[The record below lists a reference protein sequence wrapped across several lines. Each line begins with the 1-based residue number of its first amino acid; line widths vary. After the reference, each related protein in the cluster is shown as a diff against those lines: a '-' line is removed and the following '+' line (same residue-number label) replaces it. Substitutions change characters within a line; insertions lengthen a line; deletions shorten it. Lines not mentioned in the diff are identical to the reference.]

1 MAENP
6 DRLGSNGDIGPIPPP
21 QPLPPLGFSG
31 RVARMFINTPVT
43 PMLLI
48 GALCIGL
55 LGLLFTPRQ
64 EDPQISVPM
73 IDIFVQY
80 PGASARQ
87 VETLV
92 TQPLERIMKEI
103 PGVRHVYSAT
113 QRGAAIVTVRFEVG
127 EDMGASI
134 VKVHDKLQ
142 SNMDRMPP
150 NVQPPLVKPVSV
162 DDVPVVTLT
171 LWSEEVEDSQLRSL
185 ALDLLQDLGALPNT
199 GKGFVVGGRRE
210 QIRVEVQMDRLAGH
224 NITLDRIAG
233 TIQGANSELA
243 AGASESG
250 GNAYTVYSGSFL
262 RNAEDVARLVVGS
275 QGGRP
280 IYVGDLARVELT
292 PEDAEQV
299 VTHSTG
305 AGYTGDRPVQGAAAV
320 TMAIAKKEGTNG
332 VTVAN
337 AILARLAQHK
347 GRLIPSNV
355 QIEVTRNYGKTAND
369 KVNELLKAMFEAA
382 IIVSVLCLVGL
393 GARAAFVVLTVI
405 PIVILVTIWWAWVVD
420 YTIDRVSLFALI
432 FAIGILVDDAT
443 VVVENIFRHWLEGGE
458 TSVDKAVRAVDEV
471 GNPTILA
478 TLTIISALLPM
489 GWVSGLMGPYMRPI
503 PVLGS
508 SAMFFSLVAAFV
520 FTPWFAL
527 RVRPRLA
534 ALHRA
539 ERREERTRQIV
550 SRFYRPLIV
559 PLIEHRPLGLAFL
572 VLTIAGTAAVCVLFY
587 TQTVPVKMLPFD
599 NKPEFSVVVNMPDG
613 TALPETANALR
624 LLAEKVKEMPEVTA
638 VQAYAGA
645 AQPFNFNGMVRHY
658 YMRSRPWQ
666 GDLLVMLKDKR
677 ERALGSHALAV
688 KARQMLKPV
697 ADALGAKIAVVEMPP
712 GPPVLQTVVAE
723 IYGPSEAVRRQVA
736 ADMTTLFERAEGVV
750 DVDNYMAEP
759 YDYWRFEVDTE
770 KAVRRGIS
778 VDTINQNLAMAM
790 GGFKVGDVKRGAL
803 QEPTWI
809 VIQVP
814 LAYRA
819 QLDSLGSLPVMSP
832 SGEVVPLFELG
843 RFVKVAED
851 PILYHK
857 DLRPMEYVVGEME
870 GRLGAPIY
878 GMLNIED
885 LLKDYTTPDGV
896 KISGMPM
903 GLIGPPEDTSVSGFE
918 WSGEWTVTYETFRDM
933 GLAFMAALVLIY
945 GLIVWEFRNFAL
957 AGLIMSPIP
966 LTLLGII
973 PGHLIMGAEFTATSM
988 IGLIALGGIIVRQS
1002 ILIVEFVKIEA
1013 AKGKSVTE
1021 AAVLGAE
1028 VRMRPILITSLTTAG
1043 GAWTLMSDPIFQ
1055 GMAVSIFY
1063 GAIVGTLMAVI
1074 VIPLGCISARRQFYM
1089 VETVD
1094 GDIAL
1099 SERYAAIET
1108 EDPCEGLRPLRG
1120 EVPPALDREP
1130 PRPPARRRAKGKP
1143 LPLRLWGWVVAA
1155 VFGVVNLLVWLLR
1168 LGSAIIGLLRSR
1180 RPSVAPKGTPP
1191 QGAGPQGG
1199 GGAAPVGPGAGGAPP
1214 APFPTP
1220 AAAPV
1225 AGPVMRQAAAG
1236 QAKPAPPAA
1245 LGLASDP
1252 PPPRPRKP
1260 RAPRQPKPVIQAVA
1274 PVPKAPRGG
1283 RRAPKDRVGGTST
1296 VPAGVVPGG
1305 VPGPVPSGTGGPG
1318 LAGVGSNG
1326 AGSDPSAL
1334 GRGPAVQLDGDPGRP
1349 DVGSRRRRRSP

>member
-1 MAENP
+1 MAEET
-6 DRLGSNGDIGPIPPP
+6 DRPGSDGDIGPTLLVRT
-21 QPLPPLGFSG
+21 QPPLGFSG

-55 LGLLFTPRQ
+55 VGLLFTPRQ

-80 PGASARQ
+80 PGAAAKQ

-113 QRGAAIVTVRFEVG
+113 MRGAAIVTVRFEVG

-150 NVQPPLVKPVSV
+150 DVRPPLVKPMSV

-185 ALDLLQDLGALPNT
+185 ALDVLQDLGSLPNT

-210 QIRVEVQMDRLAGH
+210 QIRIEVQMDRLAGH
-224 NITLDRIAG
+224 GITLDRIAG

-243 AGASESG
+243 TGSSESG
-250 GNAYTVYSGSFL
+250 GTAYNVYSGSFL
-262 RNAEDVARLVVGS
+262 RNAEDVARLVVGT

-280 IYVGDLARVELT
+280 IYVGDLARVEMM

-305 AGYTGDRPVQGAAAV
+305 AGYTGDRPVQGAPAV
-320 TMAIAKKEGTNG
+320 TMAIAKKEGSNG

-337 AILARLAQHK
+337 AILTRLAQLN
-347 GRLIPSNV
+347 GTLIPANV
-355 QIEVTRNYGKTAND
+355 QVEITRNYGKTAND

-382 IIVSVLCLVGL
+382 VIVAVLCLVGL
-393 GARAAFVVLTVI
+393 GTRAAFVVLTVI

-458 TSVDKAVRAVDEV
+458 TSVDSAVRAVDEV

-508 SAMFFSLVAAFV
+508 SAMFFSLVAAFI

-527 RVRPRLA
+527 RVRPKLA

-539 ERREERTRQIV
+539 ERREEKTHQLV

-559 PLIEHRPLGLAFL
+559 PLIEHRSLGIAFL
-572 VLTIAGTAAVCVLFY
+572 VLTIVGTAGVCVLFY

-599 NKPEFSVVVNMPDG
+599 NKPEFSVVVNMPEG

-624 LLAEKVKEMPEVTA
+624 VLAQKVKEMPEVIA
-638 VQAYAGA
+638 VQTYAGT

-658 YMRSRPWQ
+658 YMRNRPWE
-666 GDLLVMLKDKR
+666 GDLLVMLKDKGER
-677 ERALGSHALAV
+677 ELGSHALAV
-688 KARQMLKPV
+688 QARQMLKPV
-697 ADALGAKIAVVEMPP
+697 AAALGAKIAVVEMPP

-723 IYGPSEAVRRQVA
+723 VYGPSDAVRRQVA
-736 ADMTTLFERAEGVV
+736 ADMTTRFDEAEGVV
-750 DVDNYMAEP
+750 DVDSYMAEP

-778 VDTINQNLAMAM
+778 VDSVNQNLAMAM

-819 QLDSLGSLPVMSP
+819 QLDALGSLPVLSP
-832 SGEVVPLFELG
+832 GGEVVPLFELG
-843 RFVKVAED
+843 RFIKVPED
-851 PILYHK
+851 PILFHK

-885 LLKDYTTPDGV
+885 SLEDYTTPDGV

-903 GLIGPPEDTSVSGFE
+903 GLIGPPDDTTKSGFE

-988 IGLIALGGIIVRQS
+988 IGMIALGGIIVRQS

-1021 AAVLGAE
+1021 SAVLGAE

-1043 GAWTLMSDPIFQ
+1043 GAWTLIYDPIFQ
-1055 GMAVSIFY
+1055 GMAVSIFF
-1063 GAIVGTLMAVI
+1063 GAIVGTVLAVI

-1099 SERYAAIET
+1099 SERYAATET
-1108 EDPCEGLRPLRG
+1108 EDPSEGLRPLRG
-1120 EVPPALDREP
+1120 EAPPSDQSP
-1130 PRPPARRRAKGKP
+1130 VRPRRRTKGKS
-1143 LPLRLWGWVVAA
+1143 LPLRLWGWLVTAA
-1155 VFGVVNLLVWLLR
+1155 LGVVGFFGWLLR
-1168 LGSAIIGLLRSR
+1168 LGSAVLGLVRRRRS
-1180 RPSVAPKGTPP
+1180 SGKVEGTPP
-1191 QGAGPQGG
+1191 RGSGGAGGPGGGGHAPAAAGSSGAPPSAAPATTLAAGMAGPQLAKEGSLQG
-1199 GGAAPVGPGAGGAPP
+1199 QHGSPAGVDSEPRKAP
-1214 APFPTP
+1214 AP
-1220 AAAPV
+1220 
-1225 AGPVMRQAAAG
+1225 
-1236 QAKPAPPAA
+1236 K
-1245 LGLASDP
+1245 
-1252 PPPRPRKP
+1252 KP
-1260 RAPRQPKPVIQAVA
+1260 RAPRRPKAVVEADA
-1274 PVPKAPRGG
+1274 PAAAPIRKAPRATG
-1283 RRAPKDRVGGTST
+1283 RARQAP
-1296 VPAGVVPGG
+1296 
-1305 VPGPVPSGTGGPG
+1305 GGPG
-1318 LAGVGSNG
+1318 LDAAGFEGLATGVSAPSGGPGVRREGESARPEVGG
-1326 AGSDPSAL
+1326 
-1334 GRGPAVQLDGDPGRP
+1334 
-1349 DVGSRRRRRSP
+1349 RRRRRSP